1 MISCYGFC
9 IWQYI
14 DCKHF
19 NVIDSILHYFKED
32 RKYFSHKHGVIF
44 ELVTYEH
51 LNGFLYFATRDAT
64 KLTLILKLLFQNSII
79 TSGNTD
85 SWSCIVVHPGIQVKN
100 VLTCMENRMR
110 ICGKKN
116 HFQRTILLRRRLY
129 IYTTILILVH
139 PVQLIRYVH
148 FISPRQ

>member
-1 MISCYGFC
+1 M
-9 IWQYI
+9 
-14 DCKHF
+14 
-19 NVIDSILHYFKED
+19 
-32 RKYFSHKHGVIF
+32 
-44 ELVTYEH
+44 
-51 LNGFLYFATRDAT
+51 YFATRAAT

-79 TSGNTD
+79 MSGNTD

-116 HFQRTILLRRRLY
+116 HFQRTILFHRRLY

-139 PVQLIRYVH
+139 PVQLIRYVL
-148 FISPRQ
+148 FISPRQSDRKFQKVDWQIKSVFWHISLIWLHWIKRAADIYYSG